1 MALLTRLTYCR
12 RRRYAAKQA
21 MTTRRQALRHVVLLG
36 VGPVIGVQGAEIKR
50 IGVLSE
56 GPSPSPSDLEARERK
71 FWTQMKQRGWVLGE
85 NLLVER
91 RFGNWNVDRLP
102 ALAQEL
108 LNKSVDVIIC
118 VAGQDAMVAAARATR
133 STPIVFFDATV
144 PVERGMIDSFSRPG
158 HNLTGVSIVSESEYV
173 IKRLEFLRSAA
184 PSAKRLCWLWGN
196 DSDSM
201 GKVDGSRYAF
211 GASLAA
217 VARKLE
223 FETQFFL
230 IRGPG
235 DLAKAFQ
242 DAATWQAQALTASG
256 RHVSELGQEIVQL
269 ALRQRMPSAFN
280 DASYVQKGGLV
291 SFGVPESEAD
301 VMEET
306 MVSYV
311 DRILR
316 GARPADMPVVGPSRY
331 ELAINLKTA
340 QSLGLTIPQS
350 MLVRAG
356 KLFR

>member
-1 MALLTRLTYCR
+1 M
-12 RRRYAAKQA
+12 
-21 MTTRRQALRHVVLLG
+21 
-36 VGPVIGVQGAEIKR
+36 GVQGAQPKR

-56 GPSPSPSDLEARERK
+56 GPPPSDLEAVERK

-85 NLLVER
+85 NVLVER
-91 RFGNWNVDRLP
+91 TFANWNADRLP

-108 LNKSVDVIIC
+108 LSKNVDVIIS

-133 STPIVFFDATV
+133 SIPIVFFDAAV
-144 PVERGMIDSFSRPG
+144 PVERGMIESFPRPG
-158 HNLTGVSIVSESEYV
+158 RNLTGVSIVSESEYV
-173 IKRLEFLRSAA
+173 IKRLEFLRAAA
-184 PSAKRLCWLWGN
+184 PSARRLCWLWGH
-196 DSDSM
+196 DTLWMS
-201 GKVDGSRYAF
+201 KVDGGRYAF
-211 GASLAA
+211 AASLAE

-230 IRGPG
+230 IRGPD

-256 RHVSELGQEIVQL
+256 RHVGELGQKIVQL
-269 ALRQRMPSAFN
+269 ALRHRIPSAFN
-280 DASYVQKGGLV
+280 SADYVQEGGLV
-291 SFGVPESEAD
+291 SYGIPESEIH

-311 DRILR
+311 DRMLR
-316 GARPADMPVVGPSRY
+316 GARPADLPVVGPSRY

-350 MLVRAG
+350 MLVRAD